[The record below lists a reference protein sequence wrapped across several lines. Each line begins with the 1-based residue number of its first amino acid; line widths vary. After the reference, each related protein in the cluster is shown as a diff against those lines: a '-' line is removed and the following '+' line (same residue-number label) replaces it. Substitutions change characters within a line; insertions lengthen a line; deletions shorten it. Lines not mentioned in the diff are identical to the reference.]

1 MRVFFWISRTF
12 QHCWGKTN
20 KEANSNIVHPVD
32 VNMDRVLF
40 KEISGQWKKCWQR
53 EKQGDFWTKIFLSCV
68 MWQTFIASSR
78 NAGSIFHSWENIKGR
93 VHGWGLAAGNIILK
107 IQIYK
112 SDDAG
117 VLVALRP
124 IWTAAFKDLNIFLFY
139 TSISVDVLLERY
151 FQTPGHCPLQ
161 STNLMKCNPLYSCQ
175 LRSWPIISKIDIK
188 HYYYITSFRKR

>member
-1 MRVFFWISRTF
+1 MRVFFWISGTF

-68 MWQTFIASSR
+68 MSQTSIASSR
-78 NAGSIFHSWENIKGR
+78 NTGGIFHSWENIKAR
-93 VHGWGLAAGNIILK
+93 VHGWGLAAGIIILK

-112 SDDAG
+112 GDGAG

-124 IWTAAFKDLNIFLFY
+124 IWTAAFKDLNIFLF
-139 TSISVDVLLERY
+139 TSISGNAFLEKY
-151 FQTPGHCPLQ
+151 FQTFQTIVPFCPQFLWNVIL
-161 STNLMKCNPLYSCQ
+161 SILVSYDHDQ
-175 LRSWPIISKIDIK
+175 LFQKL
-188 HYYYITSFRKR
+188 T